1 MVEFKKVT
9 VNGKWDIVL
18 PAHRA
23 ARPEWY
29 IDGGWEPERLD
40 AEHRE
45 ITTRS
50 GDRPVVY
57 CVGAEEGDFPNLY
70 CNWGADVVLIE
81 PNPKVWSNIRTTFE
95 ANNNEQHIIGSFVG
109 FLSDSVSDATVDG
122 LSVGSALFTDN
133 NWPDA
138 AYLPVIP
145 DHGFRNLAE
154 ETDTTPQI
162 TLDILTTVLPV
173 GPDIITID
181 VEGAEL
187 QVLKGAANTLDDLR
201 PIVFVSIHEE
211 FLRHWWNQTPDDV
224 YDFMIEHD
232 YAAEYLADD
241 HETHIKFI
249 PIEMYG
255 YDIPMGHFET
265 ALAA

>member
-1 MVEFKKVT
+1 MVEFKQVT
-9 VNGKWDIVL
+9 VNGKWDIIL
-18 PAHRA
+18 PEHRA

-29 IDGGWEPERLD
+29 LDDGWEPERLD
-40 AEHRE
+40 AEFQE
-45 ITTRS
+45 IEYKAHYGS
-50 GDRPVVY
+50 YRPVVY

-95 ANNNEQHIIGSFVG
+95 ANDNVSHIVGSFVG

-122 LSVGSALFTDN
+122 LSVAGALFVGAT
-133 NWPDA
+133 WPDA

-154 ETDTTPQI
+154 ETDSTPQI
-162 TLDILTTVLPV
+162 TLDILVQTLPV

-187 QVLKGAANTLDDLR
+187 QVLKGAVHTLDRDR
-201 PIVFVSIHEE
+201 PTVFVSIHEE
-211 FLRHWWNQTPDDV
+211 FMKHWWGQDTKEV
-224 YDFMIEHD
+224 YDLM
-232 YAAEYLADD
+232 AEYGYYAEFLAHD
-241 HETHIKFI
+241 HETHIKFT
-249 PIEMYG
+249 PGEY
-255 YDIPMGHFET
+255 
-265 ALAA
+265 LAELPVAA

>member
-1 MVEFKKVT
+1 MVEFQKVT

-18 PAHRA
+18 PEHRA

-40 AEHRE
+40 AEYKE
-45 ITTRS
+45 IKYLIGADGT
-50 GDRPVVY
+50 RPVIY

-95 ANNNEQHIIGSFVG
+95 ANNNEEHIVGSFVG
-109 FLSDSVSDATVDG
+109 FLSDSISDATVNG
-122 LSVGSALFTDN
+122 LSVAGALFVGAT
-133 NWPDA
+133 WPDA

-162 TLDILTTVLPV
+162 SLDILWPTLPA

-187 QVLKGAANTLDDLR
+187 QVLRGAGDVLDDLR
-201 PIVFVSIHEE
+201 PTVFVSIHEE
-211 FLRHWWNQTPDDV
+211 FMKHWWGQDTKEV
-224 YDFMIEHD
+224 YDFMAEHG
-232 YAAEYLADD
+232 YRAEFLAHD
-241 HETHIKFI
+241 HETHVAFF
-249 PIEMYG
+249 PEERY
-255 YDIPMGHFET
+255 E
-265 ALAA
+265 